1 MDSSHHIYN
10 QAEALTEKLISW
22 RRELHQH
29 PELSFQEKH
38 TSAFIAEKLEEIKG
52 MTVLKGKE
60 NTGVETGVVGILKRG
75 DGSVTALRADI
86 DALPITEENDHQYVS
101 ENEGVMHACGH
112 DAHAAMLLGAA
123 HLAAENIENINGTIK
138 FIFQP
143 AEEDTDRTG
152 TTGASYMLENGIYE
166 DVEHAYALH
175 IDPEHPLGSV
185 RLHEGASMAS
195 VDTFEAVIEGT
206 GGHGAYPHLGTD
218 PTWMLSFL
226 LQAVQGVSSRRISPL
241 EPAVISIGEIKSGSS
256 YNVIPDKVYI
266 RGTMRSYYED
276 TRSRIEEELKRAFAI
291 IDSLGGTYTLSIHR
305 GEPAL
310 MNDRKVVDLLT
321 ETVTEMFP
329 RMTILKEP
337 YGLGGEDF
345 AHVAKVVPAAMMF
358 IGAGIPGRSN
368 SGLHMPLFDF
378 EEAVLP
384 VGAAI
389 LANAALRHSRE
400 TNT

>member
-10 QAEALTEKLISW
+10 QAKAMAEQLTSW
-22 RRELHQH
+22 RRELHQY
-29 PELSFQEKH
+29 PELSFQETN
-38 TSAFIAEKLEEIKG
+38 TSAFIAEKLEKIQG
-52 MTVLKGKE
+52 MTVLKGKKD
-60 NTGVETGVVGILKRG
+60 TGVETGVVGILKQG
-75 DGSVTALRADI
+75 TGPVTALRADI

-123 HLAAENIENINGTIK
+123 HLASENVENIAGTIK

-143 AEEDTDRTG
+143 AEEDTDHTG
-152 TTGASYMLENGIYE
+152 TTGASYMLQSGIYD

-175 IDPEHPLGSV
+175 IDPEHQLGTV

-226 LQAVQGVSSRRISPL
+226 LQALQGVSSRRISPL

-266 RGTMRSYYED
+266 RGTMRSYYES
-276 TRSRIEEELKRAFAI
+276 TRSRIEEELKQAFTI
-291 IDSLGGTYTLSIHR
+291 IESLGGTYTLSIHR

-310 MNDRKVVDLLT
+310 LNDRK
-321 ETVTEMFP
+321 TVQFLHHTVSGMFP
-329 RMTILKEP
+329 QMTILDEP

-345 AHVAKVVPAAMMF
+345 AHVAKEVPAAMMF
-358 IGAGIPGRSN
+358 IGAGIPGRSH
-368 SGLHMPLFDF
+368 SGLHMPQFDF

-389 LANAALRHSRE
+389 LVNAALRHSNGS
-400 TNT
+400 NT